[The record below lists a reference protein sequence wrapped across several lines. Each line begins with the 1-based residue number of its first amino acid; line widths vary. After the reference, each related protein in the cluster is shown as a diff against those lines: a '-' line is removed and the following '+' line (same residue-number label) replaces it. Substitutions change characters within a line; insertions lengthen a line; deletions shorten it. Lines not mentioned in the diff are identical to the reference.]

1 MTKADRF
8 RLLTDLGCIVCHKF
22 YGVFSQC
29 LIHHL
34 TGLKFRSIGKKASD
48 DDTIGL
54 CYKHHAAGSYEHPA
68 IHTHPDEFER
78 RYGTQEDLLKI
89 TNELINAK

>member
-34 TGLKFRSIGKKASD
+34 TGIKYRSTGKKASD

-54 CYKHHAAGSYEHPA
+54 CPAHHQYGTLEHPA
-68 IHTHPDEFER
+68 IHTHPAEFER
-78 RYGTQEDLLKI
+78 KYGTQEELLKI
-89 TNELINAK
+89 TNELING

>member
-34 TGLKFRSIGKKASD
+34 TGRKYRSTGKKASYE
-48 DDTIGL
+48 DTIGL
-54 CYKHHAAGSYEHPA
+54 CPAHHQYGTLEHPA
-68 IHTHPDEFER
+68 IHTHPAEFER
-78 RYGTQEDLLKI
+78 KYGTQEELLRI
-89 TNELINAK
+89 TEELING